1 MRISHCS
8 LYFGLRHGN
17 FKARPE
23 FQKRFQTAKKM
34 AFSLV
39 DEKRSLDVVCQTSHD
54 IESGESALHTLA
66 RRVAIL
72 FVRLDPAAFRWMLT
86 LHVAALI
93 FCVTVMFTLR
103 FTAACRAW
111 RKLFYRSNFPLRNGA
126 QVLAH
131 RRRIEKKKTIKRMK
145 AAAAGKQN
153 VKIESSDD
161 DYDVSDDE
169 LATPENELAAEEKA
183 GMNGNGAGA
192 AASSSS
198 STAPRFGAATSSRFA
213 EKKEPEKP
221 KKNARR
227 KFEEDE

>member
-66 RRVAIL
+66 RRVALL
-72 FVRLDPAAFRWMLT
+72 FVRLDLAAFRWMLT

-93 FCVTVMFTLR
+93 FCATVLFTRVSLLCAER
-103 FTAACRAW
+103 GASCSTAAIFLFATARKFW
-111 RKLFYRSNFPLRNGA
+111 RTAVAS
-126 QVLAH
+126 
-131 RRRIEKKKTIKRMK
+131 RRRKP
-145 AAAAGKQN
+145 
-153 VKIESSDD
+153 SS
-161 DYDVSDDE
+161 
-169 LATPENELAAEEKA
+169 A
-183 GMNGNGAGA
+183 
-192 AASSSS
+192 
-198 STAPRFGAATSSRFA
+198 
-213 EKKEPEKP
+213 
-221 KKNARR
+221 
-227 KFEEDE
+227 